1 MHDFFHEEQTYKN
14 YDAML
19 LKRLLKYAKPFQGQ
33 LIICIVL
40 LLLIAFLDLSRPYL
54 IKLLI
59 DDYIPKRDIPSI
71 HGMGL
76 LYLFIIFSAFV
87 LNYFQVYLLQY
98 TSSKIIFNIRQ
109 EVFSHLQKMSLSF
122 FDKNT
127 VGRLV
132 TRVTNDTEALS
143 EMYTGVLVNLFKD
156 LFMISGAVI
165 VMIKLSFSLSLII
178 FSILPFLVAG
188 TILFTRTV
196 RPIYRE
202 VRRKLAKIN
211 SALNENIAGIKTIQ
225 IFRKEGYIYQEFD
238 KMNREYLDASNQQLK
253 IYALFHPAIELLST
267 LGLAAILW
275 YGGNQ
280 VLQHAMEFGVLFA
293 FISYLKDFFRP
304 IADMSEKYNIL
315 QAAMTSSERI
325 FELLD
330 TPADIP
336 EPPYPVVIDTLA
348 GVIEFKNV
356 WFAYQ
361 PGEWV
366 LKDISFKT
374 NPGETIAIV
383 GATGSGKST
392 IIHLLGRFYDIQQ
405 GEILID
411 GINIK
416 DMDLNSL
423 RRNMGMVLQDTFLFS
438 GDMISNI
445 RLNNPSITDEAV
457 QNIAKYVNAHD
468 FIQKLPKQYYEEVQ
482 ERGSTLSLG
491 QRQLIALARALAFQ
505 PSILILDE
513 ATSNIDTET
522 ESLIQDAIK
531 KLLQGRTSIVIAH
544 RLSTIQHAHRIIVLH
559 KGQIRETGTHQELLE
574 KRGIYYRLYQ
584 LQYKE

>member
-1 MHDFFHEEQTYKN
+1 MHNFFHEERIYKN

-19 LKRLLKYAKPFQGQ
+19 LKRLLTYAKPFQGQ

-59 DDYIPKRDIPSI
+59 DDYIPKKDIPGI
-71 HGMGL
+71 HRMGL
-76 LYLFIIFSAFV
+76 LYLFIIFSAFM

-98 TSSKIIFNIRQ
+98 TSNKIIFNIRQ

-143 EMYTGVLVNLFKD
+143 EMYTSVLVNLFKD
-156 LFMISGAVI
+156 LFIISGAII
-165 VMIKLSFSLSLII
+165 VMIKLSFSLSLIV
-178 FSILPFLVAG
+178 FSIFPFLVAG
-188 TILFTRTV
+188 TILFARTV

-202 VRRKLAKIN
+202 VRTKLAKIN

-225 IFRKEGYIYQEFD
+225 IFRKEGYIYREFN

-253 IYALFHPAIELLST
+253 IYALFHPGIELLST
-267 LGLAAILW
+267 LGLTAILW

-336 EPPYPVVIDTLA
+336 QPHHPVVMDTLE

-366 LKDISFKT
+366 LKDVSFKI

-423 RRNMGMVLQDTFLFS
+423 RCNMGMVLQDTFLFS
-438 GDMISNI
+438 GHMISNI

-491 QRQLIALARALAFQ
+491 QRQLIALARVLAYQ

-531 KLLQGRTSIVIAH
+531 KILQGRTSIMIAH
-544 RLSTIQHAHRIIVLH
+544 RLSTIQHAHRIIVMH